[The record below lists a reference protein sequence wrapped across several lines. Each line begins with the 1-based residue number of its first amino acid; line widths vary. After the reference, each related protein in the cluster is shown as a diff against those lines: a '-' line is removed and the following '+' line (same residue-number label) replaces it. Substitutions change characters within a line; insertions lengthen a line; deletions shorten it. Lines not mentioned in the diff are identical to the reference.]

1 MLISFTGAQSTGKS
15 TLLRHMYR
23 SNELRK
29 CSFIKEVTRKVAAQG
44 LDINDAGDNMT
55 QLFILS
61 EHLHNHHL
69 DGCVVLDRC
78 IIDGYIYTK
87 WLYEQNKVE
96 GWVLKYAWDL
106 HNALIDKLDII
117 FYPEPGDVQLVDDGE
132 RSTCEKFRNDI
143 IKMYDTYLEHNS
155 RVRDKLT
162 RLSGTVEQRMVQIKQ
177 TLNNYDKIR

>member
-1 MLISFTGAQSTGKS
+1 MGTKICMGST
-15 TLLRHMYR
+15 H
-23 SNELRK
+23 
-29 CSFIKEVTRKVAAQG
+29 
-44 LDINDAGDNMT
+44 
-55 QLFILS
+55 
-61 EHLHNHHL
+61 
-69 DGCVVLDRC
+69 
-78 IIDGYIYTK
+78 
-87 WLYEQNKVE
+87 
-96 GWVLKYAWDL
+96 
-106 HNALIDKLDII
+106 ALIDKLDII